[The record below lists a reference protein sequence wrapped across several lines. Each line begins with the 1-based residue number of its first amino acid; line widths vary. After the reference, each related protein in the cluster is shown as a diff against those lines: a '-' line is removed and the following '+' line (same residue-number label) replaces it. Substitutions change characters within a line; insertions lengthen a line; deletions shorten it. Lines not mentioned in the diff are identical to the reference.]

1 MTTPTRPSTAT
12 GISKR
17 TSEPMTID
25 EHLAAYGLREF
36 DDARAHRRWMRR
48 RIGPEIADTIDQNAE
63 AFSDHHILEA
73 QERLYGALGRPG
85 VFGPASSSRFG
96 AMRASAGEV
105 LPYLPVTGA
114 MLDLGC
120 GPGHLTSWYARH
132 SPNSTITGC
141 DREPAFIDWA
151 TADATRLGIGNVTYV
166 VADVTIGIPAG
177 PFELVVSTQS
187 VADADAESVVAQYGG
202 GDSPHDDPPGPD
214 DGPRARALRM
224 IAGALG
230 KDGTYLAIEPL
241 PTADDMRRFV
251 SEATGAG
258 LVLSFLGFTPFDVFG
273 QPHAYPVAVFRRRD
287 DIEEECIGAGAPLPD
302 VDIGAAYVQAVIDHL
317 PHVRRGHASGDA
329 G

>member
-1 MTTPTRPSTAT
+1 MTTTTRPSTPTA
-12 GISKR
+12 ISKP

-36 DDARAHRRWMRR
+36 DDARAHRRWMRH
-48 RIGPEIADTIDQNAE
+48 RIGPETSDTIDQNAD

-73 QERLYGALGRPG
+73 QERLYGILARPG

-120 GPGHLTSWYARH
+120 GPGHLTSWYARQ
-132 SPNSTITGC
+132 SPSATITGC
-141 DREPAFIDWA
+141 DREPAFIAMA
-151 TADATRLGIGNVTYV
+151 TSDATRLGIGNLTYV
-166 VADVTIGIPAG
+166 VADVTKGIPVG
-177 PFELVVSTQS
+177 PFELVVSSQS

-224 IAGALG
+224 IARALG

-258 LVLSFLGFTPFDVFG
+258 LILSFLGFTPFDVFG
-273 QPHAYPVAVFRRRD
+273 QPHAYPVAVFRRRGD
-287 DIEEECIGAGAPLPD
+287 LEEECIGAGAPLPD
-302 VDIGAAYVQAVIDHL
+302 VDIGAVYVQAVTDHL
-317 PHVRRGHASGDA
+317 PHVRQGHACA
-329 G
+329 EEK

>member
-1 MTTPTRPSTAT
+1 MTTTTRPSTPT
-12 GISKR
+12 GISKP
-17 TSEPMTID
+17 TSEPASID
-25 EHLAAYGLREF
+25 THLAAYGLREF

-48 RIGPEIADTIDQNAE
+48 KVGPEIADTIDQYAE

-85 VFGPASSSRFG
+85 VFGPASSTRFG

-120 GPGHLTSWYARH
+120 GPGHLTSWYARQ
-132 SPNSTITGC
+132 SPSATITGC

-151 TADATRLGIGNVTYV
+151 TADATRLGIENVTYV
-166 VADVTIGIPAG
+166 VADVTKGIPVG

-202 GDSPHDDPPGPD
+202 DDSPHHDPSRLD
-214 DGPRARALRM
+214 DGPRARTLRM

-230 KDGTYLAIEPL
+230 PQGTYLAIEPL
-241 PTADDMRRFV
+241 PTPDAMRAFV
-251 SEATGAG
+251 SEAAAAG

-287 DIEEECIGAGAPLPD
+287 DLEEECIGAGAPLPD

-317 PHVRRGHASGDA
+317 PHLLRSHACA
-329 G
+329 EEK

>member
-1 MTTPTRPSTAT
+1 MTTTTRPSTAT
-12 GISKR
+12 GISKP
-17 TSEPMTID
+17 TSEPASID
-25 EHLAAYGLREF
+25 THLAAYGLREF

-48 RIGPEIADTIDQNAE
+48 KVGPEIADTIDQYAE

-73 QERLYGALGRPG
+73 QERLYEALAQPG
-85 VFGPASSSRFG
+85 VFGPATSSRFG

-120 GPGHLTSWYARH
+120 GPGHLTSWYARQ
-132 SPNSTITGC
+132 SPSATITGC

-151 TADATRLGIGNVTYV
+151 TADATRLGIENVTYV
-166 VADVTIGIPAG
+166 VADVTRGIPAG
-177 PFELVVSTQS
+177 PFELIVSTQS

-202 GDSPHDDPPGPD
+202 DDSPHHDPSGLD
-214 DGPRARALRM
+214 DGPRARTLRM

-230 KDGTYLAIEPL
+230 PQGTYLAIEPL
-241 PTADDMRRFV
+241 PTPDAMRAFV
-251 SEATGAG
+251 SEAAAAG

-287 DIEEECIGAGAPLPD
+287 DLEEECIGAGAPLPD
-302 VDIGAAYVQAVIDHL
+302 VDIGAAYVQAAIDHL
-317 PHVRRGHASGDA
+317 PHVRQGHASGDA
-329 G
+329 K

>member
-1 MTTPTRPSTAT
+1 MTTRTRPATAT
-12 GISKR
+12 AISKP
-17 TSEPMTID
+17 TSEPVTID
-25 EHLAAYGLREF
+25 THLAAYGLREF

-48 RIGPEIADTIDQNAE
+48 KVGPEIADTIDQYAE

-73 QERLYGALGRPG
+73 QERLYEALAQPG
-85 VFGPASSSRFG
+85 VFGAASSSRFG

-132 SPNSTITGC
+132 SPSATITGC

-151 TADATRLGIGNVTYV
+151 TADATRLGIENVTYV
-166 VADVTIGIPAG
+166 VADVTKGIPAG
-177 PFELVVSTQS
+177 PFELIVSTQS

-202 GDSPHDDPPGPD
+202 DDSPHHDPPGPD

-251 SEATGAG
+251 SEATDAG
-258 LVLSFLGFTPFDVFG
+258 LILSFLGFTPFDVFG
-273 QPHAYPVAVFRRRD
+273 QPHAYPVAVFRRRN

-302 VDIGAAYVQAVIDHL
+302 VDIGAAYLQAVTDLL
-317 PHVRRGHASGDA
+317 PHVRQGHACA
-329 G
+329 EEK

>member
-1 MTTPTRPSTAT
+1 MTTSTRPSTPTA
-12 GISKR
+12 ISKP

-48 RIGPEIADTIDQNAE
+48 KIGPEIADTIDQCAE

-120 GPGHLTSWYARH
+120 GPGHLTSWYARQ
-132 SPNSTITGC
+132 SPSATITGC
-141 DREPAFIDWA
+141 DREPAFIAMA
-151 TADATRLGIGNVTYV
+151 TSDATRLGIGNATYV
-166 VADVTIGIPAG
+166 VADVTKGIPVG

-202 GDSPHDDPPGPD
+202 GDSPHDDSPGPD

-258 LVLSFLGFTPFDVFG
+258 LILSFLAFTPFDVFG

-287 DIEEECIGAGAPLPD
+287 DLEEECIGAGAPLPD

-317 PHVRRGHASGDA
+317 PHVRQGHACGDA
-329 G
+329 K